1 MFPLPAPSGLAGK
14 TETSSFSRR
23 YYYSRRAVG
32 IFSAAIFTLS
42 PVGPGLPQLNITA
55 IPEPKG
61 GKR

>member
-14 TETSSFSRR
+14 IESPSFSRR
-23 YYYSRRAVG
+23 RYYSRRAMG

-42 PVGPGLPQLNITA
+42 RIGPGLPQLNITA

>member
-1 MFPLPAPSGLAGK
+1 MFPRPAQSGLAGK
-14 TETSSFSRR
+14 IETPSFSPRR
-23 YYYSRRAVG
+23 YYSRRARG

-42 PVGPGLPQLNITA
+42 RIGPGLPQLNITA